1 MDQIRRR
8 PDKLLDT
15 SYHPNAAQSSSNEQ
29 PTKPNTACDYK
40 NDLLIA
46 IVPLLLVLL
55 TFGGKFSI
63 LVMCF
68 GGLVCYIFD
77 LVGSVEVS
85 GHCSIT
91 SLAFTITDFVRFNTI
106 Y

>member
-8 PDKLLDT
+8 PDKLVDT
-15 SYHPNAAQSSSNEQ
+15 SYHPNVSPPKSSEQ
-29 PTKPNTACDYK
+29 ATKPSTACDYK

-55 TFGGKFSI
+55 TFGVKFSI

-77 LVGSVEVS
+77 LVGSVEVR
-85 GHCSIT
+85 
-91 SLAFTITDFVRFNTI
+91 VR
-106 Y
+106 